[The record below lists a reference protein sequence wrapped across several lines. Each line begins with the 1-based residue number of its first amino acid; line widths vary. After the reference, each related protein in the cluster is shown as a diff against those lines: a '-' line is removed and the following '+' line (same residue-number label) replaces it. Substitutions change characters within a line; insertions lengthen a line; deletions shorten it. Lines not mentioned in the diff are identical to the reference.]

1 MSEPQAARLP
11 LPGQSG
17 IAPAQ
22 DAPATSRPHSKR
34 AIVAAAI
41 GNGLEMYDFTVYS
54 FFAATIGRLF
64 FPTSSPAASLMLSFA
79 TFGAGFVMRPL
90 GAVLIGHLA
99 DRRGRKAALTLTIAL
114 MTAGTALIAFA
125 PTYGS
130 IGLAATALVVFG
142 RLLQGL
148 SAGGEVGAASALL
161 MESASKRNR
170 CFLVSW
176 QGATQG
182 GAALA
187 GALTGAACSAL
198 LSPEAMQS
206 WGWRI
211 PFLLGL
217 AIAPVGMY
225 IRRHLKETHED
236 GGAHA
241 DLKAVFREHW
251 RVLLL
256 GMLLMTGSTSGMY
269 ITVFYMPT
277 YLIHSLHMPPV
288 TAFLAACMAGLAMLV
303 MSPLFARLADR
314 LPTRKPV
321 IVVAIVCSL
330 LWCYPNFLMLT
341 SHPSLVAV
349 VIQIGISVTISSISG
364 GAGGALMLEAFPRQ
378 HRATGMS
385 VMYSAGVTLFGGFA
399 PLIVTWLIATT
410 GSPMAPAWYLICASS
425 ISLVALMLFPSH
437 PGRD

>member
-1 MSEPQAARLP
+1 MIDSQPASLTLPPQAGAAA
-11 LPGQSG
+11 GA
-17 IAPAQ
+17 APA
-22 DAPATSRPHSKR
+22 AERSHARR
-34 AIVAAAI
+34 AVVAAAI

-64 FPTSSPAASLMLSFA
+64 FPSSSPLASLMLSFA

-90 GAVLIGHLA
+90 GAVLIGHFA
-99 DRRGRKAALTLTIAL
+99 DRRGRKAALTLTIGL

-125 PTYGS
+125 PTHAS
-130 IGLAATALVVFG
+130 IGLAATVIVVMG

-148 SAGGEVGAASALL
+148 SAGGEIGAASALL
-161 MESASKRNR
+161 MESASKQKR

-187 GALTGAACSAL
+187 GALTGAAITAA
-198 LSPEAMQS
+198 LSPEAMMS

-211 PFLLGL
+211 PFMIGLL
-217 AIAPVGMY
+217 IAPVGLY
-225 IRRHLKETHED
+225 IRRNLKETHT
-236 GGAHA
+236 GGAEHA
-241 DLKAVFREHW
+241 DLKSVFRKYW

-277 YLIHSLHMPPV
+277 YLIQSIHMPPV

-303 MSPLFARLADR
+303 MSPLFGKLADR
-314 LPTRKPV
+314 LPTRKPM
-321 IVVAIVCSL
+321 IVAAILASL
-330 LWCYPNFLMLT
+330 AWCYPNFLLLT
-341 SHPSLVAV
+341 THATLVSV
-349 VIQIGISVTISSISG
+349 VLQIGLSVTIMSISG
-364 GAGGALMLEAFPRQ
+364 GAGAAMMMEAFPRE

-385 VMYSAGVTLFGGFA
+385 VMYSLGVTVFGGFA
-399 PLIVTWLIATT
+399 PLVVTWLIATT
-410 GSPMAPAWYLICASS
+410 GSPMAPAWYLMSAST
-425 ISLVALMLFPSH
+425 ISLIALSMFPSH